1 MTFYFLKQDFFTLQT
16 RLLRSANKACLRCK
30 EALFAT
36 GVCTNGIY
44 NCKQAFY
51 NPRSTNHSPLLRH
64 TVRRVPAKGES
75 TGFRRHSSEKVC
87 RFPIIRQKKRGI
99 LLIIRQKIAEYAI
112 FH

>member
-1 MTFYFLKQDFFTLQT
+1 MQ
-16 RLLRSANKACLRCK
+16 RSL
-30 EALFAT
+30 
-36 GVCTNGIY
+36 VCNGGMQNGIY

-75 TGFRRHSSEKVC
+75 TEFRRHSSEKVC
-87 RFPIIRQKKRGI
+87 RFPIIRQKKRGV